1 MTVEPIR
8 DKQKINKM
16 YYYLKGRDPKYGLLF
31 KFGINTGLRI
41 SDILPIKLS
50 DIFIGQ
56 NRFHEHLV
64 IREKK
69 TRKEKKIKLNN
80 ILKKEILCYLR
91 SRKCTDSPYLF
102 YSNKGGYISRIQA
115 YRVLKEAANFCEVE
129 NLQLPLIPDILG
141 HIVYE
146 KHGAIGHIKNQNII
160 SG

>member
-56 NRFHEHLV
+56 NRLV
-64 IREKK
+64 SREV
-69 TRKEKKIKLNN
+69 R
-80 ILKKEILCYLR
+80 
-91 SRKCTDSPYLF
+91 
-102 YSNKGGYISRIQA
+102 
-115 YRVLKEAANFCEVE
+115 NFGIPE
-129 NLQLPLIPDILG
+129 NESSC
-141 HIVYE
+141 V
-146 KHGAIGHIKNQNII
+146 
-160 SG
+160 